1 MFWGIMGCTIMPAF
15 RIFRMK
21 ENDRQRFRWQP
32 HTSGTSLAKP
42 KEYEESGTVEAAN
55 AYAAWAALKDTENPL
70 VVGDILMGPNDEMR
84 ILKYVGFE
92 EAKWLIPEVKSGL
105 EDVPPA
111 MGAPSPQPQAG
122 L

>member
-1 MFWGIMGCTIMPAF
+1 MPLY

-42 KEYEESGTVEAAN
+42 REYEENGSIEAPT
-55 AYAAWAALKDTENPL
+55 AYAAWAQLKETNEQL
-70 VVGDILMGPNDEMR
+70 EAGDILAGPNDEMR

-111 MGAPSPQPQAG
+111 MGAPAPEPRSS
-122 L
+122 LRD

>member
-1 MFWGIMGCTIMPAF
+1 MPVY

-42 KEYEESGTVEAAN
+42 KEYEEQGSIEAPN
-55 AYAAWAALKDTENPL
+55 AYAAWATMKDSEEPL
-70 VVGDILMGPNDEMR
+70 IVGDILLGPNDEMR

-105 EDVPPA
+105 EDVAPA
-111 MGAPSPQPQAG
+111 MGAPMPDARMS
-122 L
+122 LRD

>member
-1 MFWGIMGCTIMPAF
+1 MPLY

-32 HTSGTSLAKP
+32 HTPGTSLAKP
-42 KEYEESGTVEAAN
+42 REYEEKGSIEAMN
-55 AYAAWAALKDTENPL
+55 AYAAWAELKDGDEPL
-70 VVGDILMGPNDEMR
+70 VVGDILSGPNDEMR

-111 MGAPSPQPQAG
+111 MGAPESRPPMHD
-122 L
+122 